1 MLMHAYTLYYK
12 QKFNRLRILC
22 FIMLTSL
29 CFLNFFC
36 LWKLFK
42 AGEQRFASEIIAGLV
57 IGSKLWRYEKLVSM
71 WKWLTPFIT
80 NCLESIKNEFVKDWG
95 TSIATV
101 FGAVDPTILH
111 WYIEI
116 LFAVANKPTET
127 SFHSAVY
134 VLFSMKN

>member
-1 MLMHAYTLYYK
+1 
-12 QKFNRLRILC
+12 
-22 FIMLTSL
+22 
-29 CFLNFFC
+29 
-36 LWKLFK
+36 
-42 AGEQRFASEIIAGLV
+42 
-57 IGSKLWRYEKLVSM
+57 M